1 MVVKL
6 SSEVIEYEVESRL
19 LAAVGCHTAALAGL
33 VVAMVAARVATTAK
47 EVLSAVLKFMLQIY
61 WRERTMPV
69 NDWLNISK
77 PKPFNRDIGQ
87 T

>member
-1 MVVKL
+1 M
-6 SSEVIEYEVESRL
+6 
-19 LAAVGCHTAALAGL
+19 
-33 VVAMVAARVATTAK
+33 AARVATTAK

-61 WRERTMPV
+61 WRERTMLV